1 MKISLRT
8 PCAWEGVEEI
18 LIDHYPFI
26 VGRERSNDGP
36 LPLAFVSRQHCRF
49 TLEDNIVFVRDL
61 ESYNGTYVNGRRIS
75 QATPVRNGDEISVSP
90 LAFHV
95 AFVRNAEET
104 RPDRLS
110 RPTRKMF
117 SPGMKKNPEPPTC
130 EKRTRPDGDVS
141 AQLGVARRLA

>member
-1 MKISLRT
+1 MKITLRT

-18 LIDHYPFI
+18 VIDHYPFI

-36 LPLAFVSRQHCRF
+36 VPLAFVSRQHCRF

-75 QATPVRNGDEISVSP
+75 QATPVRNGDEIRVGP

-104 RPDRLS
+104 KPDRLAG
-110 RPTRKMF
+110 PTRKMF
-117 SPGMKKNPEPPTC
+117 APGMKDPEPPTS
-130 EKRTRPDGDVS
+130 ENEPVQTEM
-141 AQLGVARRLA
+141 